1 MDPYPVVLT
10 PWQGHDVIRRAPQ
23 VMWHQVA
30 MG

>member
-1 MDPYPVVLT
+1 VVLT